1 MAAFRRERSMLAVLA
16 AASTADSSCAACS
29 GTCNLVTGEC
39 SCPITHS
46 GPNCEQPLL
55 PACTAF
61 AATLRPMFW
70 LHRVTR
76 EAWRRHKQPLAP
88 SSIGALPC
96 ECIQQ
101 MLRLAAPYRS
111 KWADLP
117 SQFLC
122 SAASLAQLLQA
133 PGQVEWLNMTA
144 AFNHAARTYTF
155 TTRATE
161 RAPAVE
167 AFSAQL
173 QVCRARAL
181 TWHSSPS
188 HDTAST
194 SCRSYPYP

>member
-1 MAAFRRERSMLAVLA
+1 MLAVLA

-46 GPNCEQPLL
+46 GPNCQQPLL

-76 EAWRRHKQPLAP
+76 EAWRRQKQPLTP
-88 SSIGALPC
+88 SAIGALPC

-101 MLRLAAPYRS
+101 MLRLLAPYRS

-173 QVCRARAL
+173 QVCRALAL
-181 TWHSSPS
+181 TWHS
-188 HDTAST
+188 
-194 SCRSYPYP
+194 

>member
-1 MAAFRRERSMLAVLA
+1 
-16 AASTADSSCAACS
+16 
-29 GTCNLVTGEC
+29 
-39 SCPITHS
+39 
-46 GPNCEQPLL
+46 
-55 PACTAF
+55 
-61 AATLRPMFW
+61 MFW

-76 EAWRRHKQPLAP
+76 EAWRRHKQPLTP
-88 SSIGALPC
+88 SAIGALPC

-101 MLRLAAPYRS
+101 MLRLLAPYRS

-122 SAASLAQLLQA
+122 SAGTLAQLLQA

-155 TTRATE
+155 NTRATG

-173 QVCRARAL
+173 QVVEP
-181 TWHSSPS
+181 SP
-188 HDTAST
+188 
-194 SCRSYPYP
+194 

>member
-1 MAAFRRERSMLAVLA
+1 MLAVLA

-46 GPNCEQPLL
+46 GPNCQQPLL

-76 EAWRRHKQPLAP
+76 EAWRRQKQPLTP
-88 SSIGALPC
+88 SAIGALPC

-101 MLRLAAPYRS
+101 MLRLLAPYRS

>member
-1 MAAFRRERSMLAVLA
+1 
-16 AASTADSSCAACS
+16 
-29 GTCNLVTGEC
+29 
-39 SCPITHS
+39 
-46 GPNCEQPLL
+46 
-55 PACTAF
+55 
-61 AATLRPMFW
+61 MFW

-88 SSIGALPC
+88 SAIGALPC

-122 SAASLAQLLQA
+122 SAGTLAQLLQA
-133 PGQVEWLNMTA
+133 PGQAEWLNMTA

-167 AFSAQL
+167 AFSAH
-173 QVCRARAL
+173 QVVEP
-181 TWHSSPS
+181 SP
-188 HDTAST
+188 
-194 SCRSYPYP
+194 